1 MLYLIVLFSN
11 VGFAQ
16 QKTFTAADLIQLEV
30 PASPVISP
38 DAKQVAFTIRKPDL
52 QASQWIMQIYV
63 VSVAKKSVRQMTKSA
78 SDCSSPSWSPDGK
91 WLTFLSKRESS
102 TEKVRNDSGIQRLFA
117 LPMEGGEAVT
127 LTNLSSDIEE
137 YTWSPD
143 GTKIAILAEE
153 EISPEKRAETE
164 KKIKIKMDWT
174 SSLDPKPGKD
184 LWMLNVDLKTAK
196 KIKTLD
202 PGAVN
207 LAWSPDSK
215 KIVYQTD
222 YTGEY
227 NDEQKFDIWTIDLD
241 GIQTQLTTM
250 AGPEIYPRFSPD
262 GKWIA
267 FITQTV
273 PDIEFAKTE
282 LTIMD
287 QTGKNVRNLTKD
299 FPWSVKQFGWTAN
312 GKEIIARIGERT
324 YSTIYDIEVSNGKI
338 EKLVEG
344 QNVFGDVSVAK
355 DGTITTTNE
364 TSSTL
369 KEVVLLKKGKPQ
381 TLTQYSKQLDTYQL
395 RKQEVVTVKSR
406 DGKFDIEAILIK
418 PADYREGRKYPLMLA
433 YHGGPYDNYE
443 NTFSQ
448 KYPVQLLVQEG
459 TMVVMPNVRGSSGYT
474 DEFGQSIRYD
484 LGGGDY
490 RDAMDIVDY
499 LIAEGMVDTTKMGV
513 MGGSYGGYLTNW
525 TITQTPRFKAAISM
539 YTMFSLFTDWGNS
552 WQPAFEHMYLGYNYW
567 DRPIDMNSR
576 WVKQA
581 PQTYVKNITTPTLI
595 LQGTEDKYT
604 NISNSREMYQALKEL
619 GKTVEF
625 VIYPRAEHGL
635 RTEPNQYINVMERT
649 VGWFKKYALGR

>member
-1 MLYLIVLFSN
+1 MLYFIVLFSIA
-11 VGFAQ
+11 GFAQ
-16 QKTFTAADLIQLEV
+16 RKTFTAADLIQHEI
-30 PASPVISP
+30 PASPMISP

-52 QASQWIMQIYV
+52 QASRWITQIYV
-63 VSVAKKSVRQMTKSA
+63 VSVAEKSVRQMTTSA
-78 SDCSSPSWSPDGK
+78 SDCSSPYWSPDGK
-91 WLTFLSKRESS
+91 WLTFLSKRESLN
-102 TEKVRNDSGIQRLFA
+102 EKVRNDSGIQKLFA
-117 LPMEGGEAVT
+117 LPMEGGEAVA
-127 LTNLSSDIEE
+127 LTNQSSDIEE

-164 KKIKIKMDWT
+164 KKTKLKMDWT
-174 SSLDPKPGKD
+174 SSLDRKPGKD
-184 LWMLNVDLKTAK
+184 LLILNIATKTIK

-202 PGAVN
+202 PGAEN
-207 LAWSPDSK
+207 IAWSPDNK
-215 KIVYQTD
+215 KIIYQTD

-241 GIQTQLTTM
+241 GIQTQLTAM
-250 AGPEIYPRFSPD
+250 AGPEIHPYFSPD
-262 GKWIA
+262 GKCIA

-287 QTGKNVRNLTKD
+287 QTGKNVRSLTKD
-299 FPWSVKQFGWTAN
+299 FPWSVKQFEWVPN
-312 GKEIIARIGERT
+312 GKEIIVRIGEKT
-324 YSTIYDIEVSNGKI
+324 YSNLYGIEVTNGKI
-338 EKLVEG
+338 ENVVGG
-344 QNVFGDVSVAK
+344 QNVFGDISVAK

-369 KEVVLLKKGKPQ
+369 KEVVLLKKGKLQ

-395 RKQEVVTVKSR
+395 RKQEVITVKSR
-406 DGKFDIEAILIK
+406 DGKFDIEAILVK
-418 PADYREGRKYPLMLA
+418 PADYREGRKYPLMLV

-443 NTFSQ
+443 NTFTQ
-448 KYPVQLLVQEG
+448 KYPVQLLAQEG
-459 TMVVMPNVRGSSGYT
+459 AIVVMPNVRGSSGYT

-552 WQPAFEHMYLGYNYW
+552 WQPAFEQMYLGYNYW
-567 DRPIDMNSR
+567 DRPIDVNSR

-581 PQTYVKNITTPTLI
+581 PQTYVRNITTPTLI

-619 GKTVEF
+619 GRTVEF

-649 VGWFKKYALGR
+649 VDWFKKYALGR